1 MTRPRNSRHA
11 GSAGPAGL
19 WRGSSYNT
27 EVQPTSFRL
36 ELAAAMLSAV
46 VVSAAAPRGHAEA
59 IQPHP
64 QAPSTQVDPKAA
76 GVPIYPNA
84 EFLESFDAGRGQRFF
99 LYGTNTPYDT
109 VVQYYK
115 AASKSSG
122 RELFKAP
129 AMQQFDLGRFDEGTM
144 AYPPSVLVK
153 DYTWMDSPGYLH
165 VSGTTEKRYKTI
177 IQIVLPPQT
186 I

>member
-1 MTRPRNSRHA
+1 
-11 GSAGPAGL
+11 
-19 WRGSSYNT
+19 
-27 EVQPTSFRL
+27 
-36 ELAAAMLSAV
+36 MLSAG
-46 VVSAAAPRGHAEA
+46 VVSAAASRGRAEA
-59 IQPHP
+59 LQTPP
-64 QAPSTQVDPKAA
+64 RTQSAQVDPKAA

-84 EFLESFDAGRGQRFF
+84 EFLESFDAGRGQRFY

-129 AMQQFDLGRFDEGTM
+129 AMQQFDLGRFNEDTM
-144 AYPPSVLVK
+144 AYPPSVVVK

-165 VSGTTEKRYKTI
+165 VSGTTEKRYKTV
-177 IQIVLPPQT
+177 IQIVLPPE
-186 I
+186 IF